1 MSSLR
6 ELQKESIRQMLCLD
20 TPPQQIHSDAQ
31 RNSDC
36 IGRWRVLVYDKVC
49 SDIISPLFTVHELR
63 DMGITLH
70 MLLETKREQI
80 RDIDAIYFIAP
91 SNHSISRLVFDL
103 SSNVYD
109 KYHVNFCSPV
119 KRELLELFARQYV
132 EKGCTSDV
140 RIIERTLD
148 YVSLEN
154 NLFLL
159 NDKRS
164 FVKVHGKQDDEAVE
178 RYLNRCAD
186 TLYSIVRCVGNDIH
200 MRYLRNG
207 PSEYICKLLY
217 EKYSTDQLNISN
229 HFRQSK
235 LNGVVQQSLLIVLDR
250 DLDMAQVMRHT
261 STYQALLDDVIGLK
275 MNRITISK
283 GETISYASGTL
294 DKVADKFY
302 REQAGKPF
310 PDVVEALE
318 IERKKLINREFERI
332 SLFCRKKIS
341 NDFKNM

>member
-1 MSSLR
+1 
-6 ELQKESIRQMLCLD
+6 
-20 TPPQQIHSDAQ
+20 
-31 RNSDC
+31 
-36 IGRWRVLVYDKVC
+36 
-49 SDIISPLFTVHELR
+49 
-63 DMGITLH
+63 
-70 MLLETKREQI
+70 
-80 RDIDAIYFIAP
+80 
-91 SNHSISRLVFDL
+91 
-103 SSNVYD
+103 
-109 KYHVNFCSPV
+109 
-119 KRELLELFARQYV
+119 ELFARQYV

-164 FVKVHGKQDDEAVE
+164 FVKVHGKQDDEAIE

-318 IERKKLINREFERI
+318 IERKKLINREYSIKQKSQKTTGNSSMLHEAIVDLESFENAKNRI
-332 SLFCRKKIS
+332 NFHYKLLEALV
-341 NDFKNM
+341 DE